1 VSPEIEQA
9 MLDLRSYLFNT
20 VYMNDKIKKNFDKA
34 KKVIKELYEYF
45 CENQDEFK
53 IIYSRDSREGETHER
68 AVCDFIA
75 SMTDS
80 YAITLYE
87 RIFLPRRWQGDIN
100 AF

>member
-1 VSPEIEQA
+1 
-9 MLDLRSYLFNT
+9 
-20 VYMNDKIKKNFDKA
+20 MNEKIKINFDKA

-53 IIYSRDSREGETHER
+53 IIYPREPREGETVER

-87 RIFLPRRWQGDIN
+87 KIFLPKRWHGDIS